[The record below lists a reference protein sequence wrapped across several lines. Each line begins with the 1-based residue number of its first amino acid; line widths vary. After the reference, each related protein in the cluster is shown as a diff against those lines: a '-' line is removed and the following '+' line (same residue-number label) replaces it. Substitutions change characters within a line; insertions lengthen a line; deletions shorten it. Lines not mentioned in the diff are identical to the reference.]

1 MCLYRYFFKIV
12 RAGLARWFYGIFSH
26 DFPSSKPW
34 CKTAIGVPELC
45 WLPDALDSASWIL
58 IGVPRL
64 IKDTTC
70 PTYKTISVP
79 MFWQLRHQCWCSRFA
94 LALLACDWYR
104 HLSHFAHHPIF
115 YLWKSPLIGPGCFVA
130 RLLGGLGL
138 NCLALSLGTMPNQPR
153 PNMMALLED
162 PYILVQGSPAQL
174 WWAEFPRK
182 TSSNII
188 RVIIV
193 LWLKSLRS

>member
-1 MCLYRYFFKIV
+1 MI
-12 RAGLARWFYGIFSH
+12 SH
-26 DFPSSKPW
+26 HRSHGAKPLSEFQSSVGFQTPL
-34 CKTAIGVPELC
+34 TQHLEF
-45 WLPDALDSASWIL
+45 WLGCQDNKRSNIE
-58 IGVPRL
+58 
-64 IKDTTC
+64 
-70 PTYKTISVP
+70 
-79 MFWQLRHQCWCSRFA
+79 QLRHQCWCNRFA
-94 LALLACDWYR
+94 LALLACDWYT

-174 WWAEFPRK
+174 WWAEFPK
-182 TSSNII
+182 KKQQQYN
-188 RVIIV
+188 
-193 LWLKSLRS
+193 